1 MAERAVS
8 FDKKNWQKAIKQP
21 DWYIEYGLFTKSVK
35 KTYGPKS
42 DEAKK
47 LSKQIRRFFEKALER
62 NEVFL
67 AVSGEDWDRERA
79 KIDSIVI
86 HHTSSKPGY
95 RLGFLNSVHLLNIYV
110 PVYSKANGRPPV
122 WSGHFYEGQQVFW
135 GYHWLMRMDGSFE
148 RLLEDNQIGWHAG
161 NWEVNRRSI
170 AICLDN
176 DYEQRNPRKKVL
188 QDLAVFIKQ
197 NYPNIKAENIIGH
210 KEARA
215 GTICPGK
222 NFVNVWKPELL
233 EYLSDGS

>member
-1 MAERAVS
+1 
-8 FDKKNWQKAIKQP
+8 
-21 DWYIEYGLFTKSVK
+21 
-35 KTYGPKS
+35 
-42 DEAKK
+42 
-47 LSKQIRRFFEKALER
+47 
-62 NEVFL
+62 
-67 AVSGEDWDRERA
+67 
-79 KIDSIVI
+79 
-86 HHTSSKPGY
+86 
-95 RLGFLNSVHLLNIYV
+95 VHLLNIYV